1 MLDLANLTVVAFDL
15 DGTLIDSRL
24 DFPAIRRELG
34 FPEDVGLL
42 EHIATLEDNNQ
53 VQHAHQ
59 VIHRHEMA
67 GASAATWMPGAQQL
81 LDTLHGVG
89 LYTAILTRNTR
100 QAMELAKRN
109 LEIPIDLT
117 LTREDCAPKPNPD
130 GLNKIAAHFNASASQ
145 LIYVGDFLFDL
156 QTARAAGALSC
167 LYRYGDNHRFTEDAD
182 LVVDQLS
189 ELATLLLQNRQLP
202 NNKKRS

>member
-1 MLDLANLTVVAFDL
+1 MLDLTDITVVAFDL

-34 FPEDVGLL
+34 FPKDVGLL
-42 EHIATLEDNNQ
+42 EHIATLEDDAEARQ
-53 VQHAHQ
+53 AHQ

-67 GASAATWMPGAQQL
+67 GAAAATWMPGAREL
-81 LDTLHGVG
+81 LDTLHDTG

-100 QAMELAKRN
+100 QAVELAKRN

-117 LTREDCAPKPNPD
+117 LTREDCAPKPSPD
-130 GLNKIAAHFNASASQ
+130 GLEKIADHFSASASQ

-182 LVVDQLS
+182 LVVDHLN
-189 ELATLLLQNRQLP
+189 ELATLLLHDRQLP
-202 NNKKRS
+202 SNRKKS

>member
-1 MLDLANLTVVAFDL
+1 MLDLSNITVVAFDL

-42 EHIATLEDNNQ
+42 EHIATLEDDAEVRQ
-53 VQHAHQ
+53 AHQ

-67 GASAATWMPGAQQL
+67 GALAATWMPGAREL
-81 LDTLHGVG
+81 LDTLHDVG

-100 QAMELAKRN
+100 QAVELAKRN
-109 LEIPIDLT
+109 LQIPIDLT
-117 LTREDCAPKPNPD
+117 LTREDCAPKPSPD
-130 GLNKIAAHFNASASQ
+130 GLKKIADHFSASAPQ

-167 LYRYGDNHRFTEDAD
+167 LYRYGDNHRFTRDAD
-182 LVVDQLS
+182 LVVDHLD
-189 ELATLLLQNRQLP
+189 ELAALFIKNGFHKTGHC
-202 NNKKRS
+202 

>member
-1 MLDLANLTVVAFDL
+1 MLDLTDITVVAFDL

-34 FPEDVGLL
+34 FPKDVGLL
-42 EHIATLEDNNQ
+42 EHIATLESDAKVRQ
-53 VQHAHQ
+53 AHQ

-67 GASAATWMPGAQQL
+67 GAAAATWMSGARGL
-81 LDTLHGVG
+81 LETLHEIG
-89 LYTAILTRNTR
+89 LHTAILTRNTR
-100 QAMELAKRN
+100 PAVELAKRN
-109 LEIPIDLT
+109 LQIPIDLT
-117 LTREDCAPKPNPD
+117 LTREDCAPKPSPD
-130 GLNKIAAHFNASASQ
+130 GLEKIADHFSASASQ

-182 LVVDQLS
+182 LVVDHLN
-189 ELATLLLQNRQLP
+189 ELATLLLQDSQLP
-202 NNKKRS
+202 SNRKKS

>member
-1 MLDLANLTVVAFDL
+1 MLDLSNITVVAFDL

-24 DFPAIRRELG
+24 DFPAIRQELG

-42 EHIATLEDNNQ
+42 EHIATLEDSDQ

-59 VIHRHEMA
+59 VVHRHEMA
-67 GASAATWMPGAQQL
+67 GAAAATWMPGAREL
-81 LDTLHGVG
+81 LDSLHDVG
-89 LYTAILTRNTR
+89 LHTAILTRNTR
-100 QAMELAKRN
+100 QAVELAKRN

-117 LTREDCAPKPNPD
+117 LTREDCAPKPSPD
-130 GLNKIAAHFNASASQ
+130 GLKKIANHFSATTPQ

-156 QTARAAGALSC
+156 QTAKAAGALGC

-182 LVVDQLS
+182 LVVDHLN
-189 ELATLLLQNRQLP
+189 ELAFLFLQNRLVLHKR
-202 NNKKRS
+202 KKS